1 MAQIPAEHKTSLW
14 SKKVLF
20 KEAFKELANASG
32 RVNHENKLWA
42 LMNLVLWQQQHL
54 SRQTH

>member
-1 MAQIPAEHKTSLW
+1 VERIMSEH
-14 SKKVLF
+14 
-20 KEAFKELANASG
+20 LAG

-54 SRQTH
+54 SRQRH